1 MNIDYFKKSWIKFYK
16 RGFMMGFFVLTFI
29 LTVDQFLQT
38 PLFFSKITDIKVFM
52 FIISTIFF
60 AAVFLWSFSSDFFI
74 TNYDRYQKIIII

>member
-1 MNIDYFKKSWIKFYK
+1 
-16 RGFMMGFFVLTFI
+16 MGFVVLTFI

-60 AAVFLWSFSSDFFI
+60 AAVFCGLLAVIFLSLI
-74 TNYDRYQKIIII
+74 MIATKK

>member
-1 MNIDYFKKSWIKFYK
+1 MNFDYFKKSWIKFYN
-16 RGFMMGFFVLTFI
+16 RGFMMGFVVLTFI

-60 AAVFLWSFSSDFFI
+60 AADFCGLLAVIFLSLI
-74 TNYDRYQKIIII
+74 MIATKK

>member
-1 MNIDYFKKSWIKFYK
+1 
-16 RGFMMGFFVLTFI
+16 MMGFVVLTFI

-60 AAVFLWSFSSDFFI
+60 AAVFCGLLAVIFLSLI
-74 TNYDRYQKIIII
+74 MIATKK

>member
-1 MNIDYFKKSWIKFYK
+1 
-16 RGFMMGFFVLTFI
+16 MGFFVLTFI

-60 AAVFLWSFSSDFFI
+60 AAVFCGLLAVIFLSLI
-74 TNYDRYQKIIII
+74 MIATKK

>member
-60 AAVFLWSFSSDFFI
+60 CSSFLWSFSSDFFI
-74 TNYDRYQKIIII
+74 TNYDRY

>member
-1 MNIDYFKKSWIKFYK
+1 MCIRDSFKKSWIKFYK

-60 AAVFLWSFSSDFFI
+60 AAVFCGLLAVIFLSLI
-74 TNYDRYQKIIII
+74 MIATKK

>member
-1 MNIDYFKKSWIKFYK
+1 
-16 RGFMMGFFVLTFI
+16 MMGFFVLTFI

-60 AAVFLWSFSSDFFI
+60 AAVFCGLLAVIFLSLI
-74 TNYDRYQKIIII
+74 MIATKK